1 MDRLTPQQRH
11 NAMAAIRSKD
21 TKPEMIVRRGLWK
34 RGFRYRLN
42 DRRLPGHPDLVLR
55 KYRTCIFVNG
65 CFWHGHNVAL
75 QQIENGQWTIDN
87 SECCKIP
94 RTNRE
99 FWVVKIRRNKERD
112 REELRKLA
120 EMGWHCI
127 TVWECELK
135 PSRRE
140 ETLESIAFT
149 LNHIWLQDRARMQ
162 GATEPQVTPY
172 YIYEDGDLP
181 LPMAAENME
190 DVRGKMDDGLSSTD
204 RFADVSKMIE

>member
-1 MDRLTPQQRH
+1 MNGEIYNHQEIRRRFAGQYEFQTGSDCEVILALYRSLTP
-11 NAMAAIRSKD
+11 SPSPKGEGSD
-21 TKPEMIVRRGLWK
+21 
-34 RGFRYRLN
+34 Y
-42 DRRLPGHPDLVLR
+42 
-55 KYRTCIFVNG
+55 
-65 CFWHGHNVAL
+65 
-75 QQIENGQWTIDN
+75 IES

-99 FWVVKIRRNKERD
+99 FWVAKIRRNQERD

-140 ETLESIAFT
+140 ETLDSIAFT

-190 DVRGKMDDGLSSTD
+190 DVIGKMDDGLSSTD

>member
-1 MDRLTPQQRH
+1 MDKLSPQQRH
-11 NAMAAIRSKD
+11 ANMAAIRSKD

-42 DRRLPGHPDLVLR
+42 DKRLPGHPDLVLR

-65 CFWHGHNVAL
+65 CFWHGHHVAL
-75 QQIENGQWTIDN
+75 PQIENEQWTIDN

-99 FWVVKIRRNKERD
+99 FWVAKIRRNQERD

-140 ETLESIAFT
+140 ETLDSIAFT
-149 LNHIWLQDRARMQ
+149 LNHIWLQDRAQSQ

-172 YIYEDGDLP
+172 YIYEDGELP

-190 DVRGKMDDGLSSTD
+190 DVRGKMDDGQSSRD
-204 RFADVSKMIE
+204 RFADVSKMVE

>member
-1 MDRLTPQQRH
+1 
-11 NAMAAIRSKD
+11 
-21 TKPEMIVRRGLWK
+21 MIVRRGLWK

-65 CFWHGHNVAL
+65 CFWHGHNVSL
-75 QQIENGQWTIDN
+75 TPSPSPKGDGSDHIEN

-99 FWVVKIRRNKERD
+99 FWVATIRKNKERD

-120 EMGWHCI
+120 EMGWHWI

-135 PSRRE
+135 P
-140 ETLESIAFT
+140 
-149 LNHIWLQDRARMQ
+149 
-162 GATEPQVTPY
+162 
-172 YIYEDGDLP
+172 
-181 LPMAAENME
+181 
-190 DVRGKMDDGLSSTD
+190 
-204 RFADVSKMIE
+204 